1 MSLQLS
7 LADVLLFFLSLQY
20 ASGAPEFPFSNS
32 QSTETQSPSSASRSI
47 HMSDREKSELR
58 GPVKMCVYE
67 STMPD
72 SKILLTKMEYSLDGK
87 LVTTRT
93 VQSDGSEWV
102 ASQTYDAEGRLV
114 KTASG
119 KLGEPGTESVYAYD
133 EAGRLI
139 SITNSPETGN
149 RTDFRYDEQGRKTT
163 VQTFDPKT
171 LQSRQNSMFGGS
183 PWEAAQVGF
192 GVPVGG
198 NVITIYVE
206 SDKPTEAQVHD
217 AEGRIVSRVVRAYEA
232 NGRIMEENQ
241 IQENPALLMVDK
253 FSAEQRVELDDKQ
266 LEAMNKAMK
275 SMLSGRS
282 GTGKTYTYDAQGR
295 VKEVRDRNFA
305 LDTVMIISYN
315 EHGDKSEERV
325 TLSDNTAFPVGV
337 AYSMDENGT
346 LIPETASNTPSV
358 PERPKQQIIVYRYEY
373 DQYGNWTQQT
383 VIHRSESNEYST
395 VRQRTLTYY

>member
-7 LADVLLFFLSLQY
+7 LAAVLLFFLSLQH
-20 ASGAPEFPFSNS
+20 ASDAPEFPLPNS

-47 HMSDREKSELR
+47 HMSDREKAELR

-72 SKILLTKMEYSLDGK
+72 SKKLLTKMEYSLDGK
-87 LVTTRT
+87 LLMTRT
-93 VQSDGSEWV
+93 VRSDGSEWV
-102 ASQTYDAEGRLV
+102 TSQTYDAAGRLV

-119 KLGEPGTESVYAYD
+119 KLGEPGAESVYAYD
-133 EAGRLI
+133 EAGRLL
-139 SITNSPETGN
+139 SITNSPEKGN

-163 VQTFDPKT
+163 IQTFDPKT
-171 LQSRQNSMFGGS
+171 LQSRQDSMFGGS
-183 PWEAAQVGF
+183 PWDAAQAGF
-192 GVPVGG
+192 GVPAGG
-198 NVITIYVE
+198 NVTTIYGE
-206 SDKPTEAQVHD
+206 NDKPTEAQVHD
-217 AEGRIVSRVVRAYEA
+217 AEGRIVSRLVRTYDA

-241 IQENPALLMVDK
+241 IQENPALLMVDR

-282 GTGKTYTYDAQGR
+282 GTGKTYTYDPQGR

-305 LDTVMIISYN
+305 LDTVTTTSYN
-315 EHGDKSEERV
+315 EHGDKSEERMAL
-325 TLSDNTAFPVGV
+325 TDNTAFPVGV

-346 LIPETASNTPSV
+346 LIPEKVSNTPSV
-358 PERPKQQIIVYRYEY
+358 PEPPKLDIIEYRYEY
-373 DQYGNWTQQT
+373 DQYGNWTEQT
-383 VIHRSESNEYST
+383 VVHRSESNEYST
-395 VRQRTLTYY
+395 VRHRTLTYY